1 MIISG
6 VHILSPSLMMLRQRP
21 KSSPGQMI
29 LMKRRGKTHQTL
41 DQMSESEIS
50 CVNLSRVMKV
60 KILYL
65 ILKKLFDN
73 ENLS

>member
-6 VHILSPSLMMLRQRP
+6 VHIFSRILMMLRQRP

-41 DQMSESEIS
+41 GQMTASEIF
-50 CVNLSRVMKV
+50 CVNQSRVMKV
-60 KILYL
+60 KILYVY

-73 ENLS
+73 EN